1 MTNSLSKKINNIDNT
16 LEKTNLEIIKY
27 NDQIN
32 KDIEEMVDLISKEG
46 LCPLCGEKLNSKSID
61 NNSSTINHNLVKV
74 PSHIYTRRS
83 PDSQKNLRA
92 KTVRIGKIRWP
103 PPLNPEDTDNGN
115 QHR

>member
-1 MTNSLSKKINNIDNT
+1 MPPEHCSNTPKKSSIVTDDNESEDESNTVKPKFSVERLSMS
-16 LEKTNLEIIKY
+16 
-27 NDQIN
+27 Q
-32 KDIEEMVDLISKEG
+32 
-46 LCPLCGEKLNSKSID
+46 LNSKSID
-61 NNSSTINHNLVKV
+61 NNSSTINRNLVKV